1 MSGLTLTNCAL
12 LGKLLYTYLT
22 LSLRLFIYKM
32 EVLATTSRVT
42 VVSLQENI
50 IKKWNR
56 AQHA

>member
-42 VVSLQENI
+42 VVSLPREYN
-50 IKKWNR
+50 
-56 AQHA
+56 